1 MPRRSSIVRRSLG
14 VAGLLVV
21 VATFYWLIVWLAEQ
35 GPQLELNQLL
45 LPLLAMTLIVLVL
58 GLAGVLIRNLVR
70 LIIER
75 KRGMLGSRLRTK
87 LVFFF
92 LALVLLPA
100 LVLFSGSAQLI
111 KRTVE
116 GMLRTPVEEIHD
128 ESKSIVD
135 AWSDHLEA
143 DCLGRAKAIARQVD
157 ARGYLSRE
165 RRGTLRRWVEE
176 RRKQEQLDWIRVTSA
191 SRRIAET
198 RDDEV
203 FADPAERAEQT
214 GRLVELVDTVR
225 ERRTP
230 VSRIDRLGE
239 RLVVHA
245 AAPIGADDS
254 ADGAIAGVVTVSLAL
269 PTDMAQRMAR
279 IAAGKTNFNN
289 FRRQRGD
296 LLRLYLYLIALIFLV
311 TVFVATWLGFYIA
324 RRITV
329 PIQELAAATREV
341 AAGNL
346 GIRVRTEVGDEVG
359 TLVESFNQ
367 MAAEL
372 QENRE
377 VITRSTAD
385 LRRSN
390 RALDERRRYIE
401 TLIASISTAVISLDS
416 EGRVT
421 TANPAVSAILGLG
434 VQAGEP
440 LRPALERHGLDPI
453 VSLLDHTLEHGM
465 ESSRKDLSIVAPT
478 GTLNLAVQVT
488 PLRGAAGED
497 LGTLLMVEDLTDL
510 LRAQRAAAWREMAR
524 RIAHEIKNPLTPIQL
539 SAQRLR
545 KKFFERSQDL
555 DEVLPEA
562 TASIEREVFA
572 LQQLVDE
579 FSRFARLPEV
589 RPQPVAFREV
599 VDSVVG
605 LYRGQPDI
613 EWEVDIGHDL
623 GTVMVDAQQMRR
635 VLINLIDNGLAAME
649 GHGTIR
655 VTARRYAGPGSLRI
669 EVADS
674 GPGIPVGDRD
684 KMFAPYFSTKRR
696 GTGLGL
702 AIVHRVVTDHR
713 GTIRIEENQPQGAR
727 FVIEIPA

>member
-1 MPRRSSIVRRSLG
+1 MPKRRRTVRRSLG
-14 VAGLLVV
+14 AVLVLLGVAGIFTLV
-21 VATFYWLIVWLAEQ
+21 VWLAEQ
-35 GPQLELNQLL
+35 GPRLELNQLL
-45 LPLLAMTLIVLVL
+45 LPLLAMTTIVVVL

-75 KRGMLGSRLRTK
+75 KRGILGSQLRTK

-128 ESKSIVD
+128 ESKTIVD
-135 AWSDHLEA
+135 AWTEHLEA
-143 DCLGRAKAIARQVD
+143 DCRQSAEAI
-157 ARGYLSRE
+157 SRE
-165 RRGTLRRWVEE
+165 VAERGFLAYAQRAQLRRWLAG
-176 RRKQEQLDWIRVTSA
+176 RRQQSELDWVRVTSGT
-191 SRRIAET
+191 RRIAET
-198 RDDEV
+198 LRAEA
-203 FADPAERAEQT
+203 FLDPAERAEHAD
-214 GRLVELVDTVR
+214 RVVELIDAVR
-225 ERRTP
+225 LRGEPRTR
-230 VSRIDRLGE
+230 VDRLGG
-239 RLVVHA
+239 RLAVHA
-245 AAPIGADDS
+245 AVPIPS
-254 ADGAIAGVVTVSLAL
+254 AVGDGAIAGVVAVGLVLA
-269 PTDMAQRMAR
+269 DEMAGRMER

-289 FRRQRGD
+289 FRRQRRD

-311 TVFVATWLGFYIA
+311 TVFVATWIGFYIA

-346 GIRVRTEVGDEVG
+346 GVRVRTSVGDEVG

-372 QENRE
+372 QESRE

-401 TLIASISTAVISLDS
+401 TLIANLSTAVISLDA
-416 EGRVT
+416 EGRAT
-421 TANPAVSAILGLG
+421 TANPAVERILGLRP
-434 VQAGEP
+434 QAGEP
-440 LRPALERHGLDPI
+440 LRPALAAAGLDPI
-453 VSLLDHTLEHGM
+453 VAVLDETLERGM
-465 ESSRKDLSIVAPT
+465 ESSRKDLTIALPN
-478 GTLNLAVQVT
+478 GTLNVALQVT
-488 PLRGAAGED
+488 PLRGAGDEN

-545 KKFFERSQDL
+545 KKFFERSSDL

-579 FSRFARLPEV
+579 FSRFARLPEI
-589 RPQPVAFREV
+589 RPRPTPAREV
-599 VDSVVG
+599 VDSVLG
-605 LYRGQPDI
+605 LYLGQSDI
-613 EWEVDIGHDL
+613 DWEVDIEPGL
-623 GTVMVDAQQMRR
+623 GTVMVDAEQMRR
-635 VLINLIDNGLAAME
+635 VLINLIDNGLSAMN
-649 GHGTIR
+649 GRGRMR
-655 VTARRYAGPGSLRI
+655 VSARRYSGPGSLRI

-674 GPGIPVGDRD
+674 GPGIPVEDRE
-684 KMFAPYFSTKRR
+684 KMFAPYFSTKPK
-696 GTGLGL
+696 GSGLGL

-713 GTIRIEENQPQGAR
+713 GTIRVEDNQPQGAR